1 MDKKPDSD
9 IPGTRRAR
17 KQPRKLSARYL
28 ENAALY
34 YLQRYATSTENFR
47 RVMRRKIDRSCAF
60 HQTRPDEFYTVIE
73 DLIKRYIS
81 AGLLNDRVF
90 SDAKVSSLRR
100 QGRSKRDIM
109 ARLQNKGLKP
119 AEIETALAARD
130 AEVEEDDAEG
140 TPAELQ
146 AARRLA
152 RRKKLG
158 VYNPNP
164 PADPKAKQKEMAALA
179 RAGFSYEICR
189 LALETGPDDDM
200 NDGDF

>member
-1 MDKKPDSD
+1 MDKKPDSKAPD
-9 IPGTRRAR
+9 NRRTR

-60 HQTRPDEFYTVIE
+60 HQTQPDEFYTVIE

-81 AGLLNDRVF
+81 VGLLNDQVF
-90 SDAKVSSLRR
+90 ADAKVSSLRR
-100 QGRSKRDIM
+100 QGRSKRDIL
-109 ARLQNKGLKP
+109 AKLQNKGLKP

-130 AEVEEDDAEG
+130 AEIEEDDAEG
-140 TPAELQ
+140 TPAELI

-152 RRKKLG
+152 KRKKLG
-158 VYNPNP
+158 AYNPHP
-164 PADPKAKQKEMAALA
+164 PTDPKARQKELAALA
-179 RAGFSYEICR
+179 RAGFSYDICR
-189 LALETGPDDDM
+189 LALETELDDDM
-200 NDGDF
+200 NDSDF